1 MATIYVDRYPFTQL
15 TQGHRPKG
23 SGLAPEFCD
32 LLTTR
37 SELWSTVIAPQVLDQ
52 VGEVRYGSLLLQ
64 QTWVS
69 SVVWENCTK
78 MWIFCR
84 EPFALNSQRMDEIE
98 FGVLFLQ
105 RRPCTTLNI
114 NWV

>member
-15 TQGHRPKG
+15 TKGHRPKG
-23 SGLAPEFCD
+23 SGLDPEFWD

-37 SELWSTVIAPQVLDQ
+37 SESWSTVIGPQILDQ
-52 VGEVRYGSLLLQ
+52 GGEVRYGFLLLQ

-78 MWIFCR
+78 
-84 EPFALNSQRMDEIE
+84 NVD
-98 FGVLFLQ
+98 FLQ
-105 RRPCTTLNI
+105 RAFRTEQSKNG
-114 NWV
+114 